1 MSMET
6 KRIMLLVE
14 AIRGRDEIRSDET
27 WGDLNYIKQ
36 YAETLDKKL
45 KGTEFDTAP
54 LAYCPRQRN

>member
-1 MSMET
+1 
-6 KRIMLLVE
+6 LLVE